1 MGKGKGE
8 TRVHMYPP
16 LVNLPTGGK
25 RKRPVGASVQLN
37 KIQDARNGG
46 DVSYPIVLEDAFD
59 AYGAIVL
66 YAKTMSSFI
75 LRVHRKRPDATRLYK
90 EITEQ
95 RGVVWTD
102 AIRDLIQD
110 TLDREHSALWNTPLG
125 YDQAHAWMAALFLFL
140 NSTDIPEVTS
150 ALQPYMNVPT
160 NDDERRALVQELIK
174 YMDDQTP
181 LYLDKRLLKEIY
193 EHRVVNF
200 DIVLKRR
207 IASHLDHLLDD
218 AFGMFGVILD
228 APMVLFRADDRK
240 NSDTIADISTTLQ
253 ELSETVVSTSI
264 RRDIGELFCGSFG
277 NDSPCV
283 VYKFHIAAGTRVLPI
298 TADHP
303 FLKGSLVD
311 PIFMPFEFENEVLL
325 PKGLTYQLQPTAPK
339 NGKTLLGRSEI
350 MYSVLVQ

>member
-1 MGKGKGE
+1 
-8 TRVHMYPP
+8 MYPS

-25 RKRPVGASVQLN
+25 RKRPVGVSVQFK

-46 DVSYPIVLEDAFD
+46 DVSYPIVLKGAFD

-75 LRVHRKRPDATRLYK
+75 LGLHRKRPDATRLYK

-95 RGVVWTD
+95 GGVVWTD
-102 AIRDLIQD
+102 ALRDVLQD
-110 TLDREHSALWNTPLG
+110 ALDREHSALWNTPLG

-174 YMDDQTP
+174 YMDDETP
-181 LYLDKRLLKEIY
+181 VYLDKRLMREIY

-200 DIVLKRR
+200 DIVLKKR

-218 AFGMFGVILD
+218 AFGMFGVTLD

-240 NSDTIADISTTLQ
+240 TSDTIADISMTLQ
-253 ELSETVVSTSI
+253 ELSATVLSTSTK
-264 RRDIGELFCGSFG
+264 RDIDELFCGPIENGSR
-277 NDSPCV
+277 CV
-283 VYKFHIAAGTRVLPI
+283 VYKFHIATGTRVLPI

-311 PIFMPFEFENEVLL
+311 PMFMPFEVEKEILL
-325 PKGLTYQLQPTAPK
+325 PKGLTYQLQPTAPE
-339 NGKTLLGRSEI
+339 NGKTILGRSTI